1 MFDIGF
7 AELILVA
14 VVGLLVLGPE
24 RLPGAIRT
32 VALYIGRIRRGFN
45 QVRNEIEREIGADEI
60 RRQLHNESIL
70 NDIQK
75 GKEQLQSLQDDL
87 RQLDGQVKHTSQSL
101 EHVIDQ
107 SIRTAAKPAD
117 SDTNDAADVP
127 RVDSSED
134 KQAKTP

>member
-14 VVGLLVLGPE
+14 VVGLLVLGPD

-32 VALYIGRIRRGFN
+32 VALYVGRIRRGFT
-45 QVRNEIEREIGADEI
+45 QLRSEIEREIGADDI

-70 NDIQK
+70 GDLKK
-75 GKEQLQSLQDDL
+75 GKEQLKSLQDDL
-87 RQLDGQVKHTSQSL
+87 RQLDGKVKDASQSL
-101 EHVIDQ
+101 EHSIEQ
-107 SIRTAAKPAD
+107 SVKSATGHGDGDAPPAK
-117 SDTNDAADVP
+117 TADVT
-127 RVDSSED
+127 SSED